1 MLRNTEEDV
10 SGSREKLALLL
21 IDFLTINA
29 GTVLILWIKYQ
40 SGPWAMMDRLW
51 AKHNGALSGPTFPFV
66 LENYLVPIVLI
77 TAYWILLF
85 LFFGLYGSWKAG
97 SRFDEIVG
105 VGKITVLGSLALLIP
120 LRVHPNLEILFPS
133 PGKLMLYW
141 GLMIAFVGTG
151 RIGIRTF
158 QRHLLIK
165 GIGRRRAAIVGC
177 DERGRQLLRDVR
189 DFPALGRDVV
199 GFVRNGEE
207 DPQGRIEGVPI
218 LGKISELPGIIRTHR
233 IDEVLI
239 AHSGSRTEVLDLVS
253 SSDLHPVTV
262 SVVPDLYDIA
272 SGRVR
277 TNQIYGFP
285 LVEIFPT
292 LMPAWERRV
301 KRSMDVVIS
310 ILILVG
316 LAPIW
321 ALVGLL
327 IKLDSR
333 GPVFFGQKRVG
344 RNGEMFTAYKF
355 RSMIPNAEE
364 ETGPVWAEEND
375 PRITRVGRALRK
387 LRIDEVPQFLN
398 VLDGDMSIVGPRPE
412 RPYFVGQFRQEIPL
426 YTRRWCVQPGITGWA
441 QTKHRYDRSLDDVRE
456 KLKYDLF
463 YIENMSLRMD
473 IKILLR
479 TIWVMLGG
487 RGAR

>member
-1 MLRNTEEDV
+1 MEEDV
-10 SGSREKLALLL
+10 SKFPEKLALLL
-21 IDFLTINA
+21 TDLLTITA
-29 GTVLILWIKYQ
+29 SSVLVLWIKYE
-40 SGPWAMMDRLW
+40 SGPWTMMDRLW
-51 AKHNGALSGPTFPFV
+51 ARQNGGLPGPSFAFV
-66 LENYLVPIVLI
+66 LEHYLGPIALI
-77 TAYWILLF
+77 SVYWILLL
-85 LFFGLYGSWKAG
+85 LFFGLYGSWKAE

-105 VGKITVLGSLALLIP
+105 VTKITVIGSLILFVP
-120 LRVHPNLEILFPS
+120 LRVHPSLEILPPS
-133 PGKLMLYW
+133 LGKLVLYW
-141 GLMIAFVGTG
+141 IMMIAFVGMG

-177 DERGRQLLRDVR
+177 DTRGRHLLRDVR

-199 GFVRNGEE
+199 GFVGNGTEIPT
-207 DPQGRIEGVPI
+207 DSIEGVPV
-218 LGKISELPGIIRTHR
+218 LGDLSELPEIIRTHR

-239 AHSGSRTEVLDLVS
+239 ASSGSRTEVLDLVS
-253 SSDLHPVTV
+253 SYDGYPVTL
-262 SVVPDLYDIA
+262 SIVPDLYDIV
-272 SGRVR
+272 SGRAR

-285 LVEIFPT
+285 LIEVMPT

-301 KRSMDVVIS
+301 KRSMDVAIS
-310 ILILVG
+310 VLLLVG
-316 LAPIW
+316 FAPIW
-321 ALVGLL
+321 GLVGVL

-333 GPVFFGQKRVG
+333 GPIFFGQKRVG
-344 RNGEMFTAYKF
+344 KEGEIFTAYKF
-355 RSMIPNAEE
+355 RSMIPNAEK
-364 ETGPVWAEEND
+364 ETGPVWAEEDD
-375 PRITRVGRALRK
+375 PRITRLGKALRK

-412 RPYFVGQFRQEIPL
+412 RPYFVETLRREIPL
-426 YTRRWCVQPGITGWA
+426 YARRWCVQPGITGWA

-473 IKILLR
+473 MKILLR

-487 RGAR
+487 RGAH